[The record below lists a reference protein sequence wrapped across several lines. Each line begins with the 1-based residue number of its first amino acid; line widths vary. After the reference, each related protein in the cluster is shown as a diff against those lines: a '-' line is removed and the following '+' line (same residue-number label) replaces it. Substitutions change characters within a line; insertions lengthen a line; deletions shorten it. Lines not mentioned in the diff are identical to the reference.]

1 MHTAGIKNN
10 LKTISGFT
18 LLELLIVIGALAI
31 LSTVT
36 LLILNPIEYI
46 KRTRDSSRI
55 QDFGVLHKA
64 LDFAEFENKNLGA
77 ASTVYVSI
85 PDPAATPGA
94 RTVCAGMGLPALPTG
109 WSYSC
114 VHPNDLRKVDDNGW
128 VPVNF
133 TQLSIGSP
141 LNKLPI
147 DPVNTTSTG
156 LYYTYTTGGSFKLT
170 SLFESEKLA
179 TNMKSDGGPDP
190 ATYEV
195 GSNLNLANFA
205 RGLVGYWKLDN
216 NASDSSGNGN
226 NGTENG
232 GMGYASGKVSQAGN
246 FDGDDFVNITTATKI
261 ANGKFTI
268 SAWIK
273 FNLTSPMAV
282 YTEESTTDYQPFT
295 WCRN

>member
-1 MHTAGIKNN
+1 MAHFLQIKFSRSVNA
-10 LKTISGFT
+10 GFT
-18 LLELLIVIGALAI
+18 LLELLIVIGI
-31 LSTVT
+31 LSILAAVT
-36 LLILNPIEYI
+36 LLVLNPTEYF
-46 KRTRDSSRI
+46 KKSRDSARI
-55 QDFGVLHKA
+55 QDLYALKKA
-64 LDFAEFENKNLGA
+64 LDFAEFENKSLGV
-77 ASTVYVSI
+77 SNTISVSI
-85 PDPAATPGA
+85 PDTSAT
-94 RTVCAGMGLPALPTG
+94 CANLGLPALPSG
-109 WSYSC
+109 WAYRC
-114 VHPNDLRKVDDNGW
+114 VNETNLQKVDSAGW

-133 TQLSIGSP
+133 ISLSTNSP
-141 LNKLPI
+141 LSKLPI